1 MRFINKNKS
10 IVTHTLIYLISL
22 LLSACGSDN
31 DSKALA
37 QAVFLE
43 SQRAQG
49 TIIESVTIIGDQT
62 RLKPGETHQ
71 LSASGIDSNGD
82 QREITNELIWSSNDE
97 TIATVNNKG
106 LVTAVASSSV
116 NSGIV
121 TIVGTTVNSIYG
133 EGEISVSDA
142 KVNGIILKQ
151 KTPESGNITTC
162 IDASIHGDV
171 SYEDGYLSLNT
182 IKDMTFTLNEE
193 TNAIINENGILSTT
207 SEFIENI
214 TVEAKI
220 ENVTD
225 TLTVIADP
233 TNLDEINALVDNKIT
248 TLIAMNVGERI
259 QVNSQASITTDESEY
274 DIDNNIT
281 WLTDEPGKIGIT
293 NNGDNK
299 GSVFAIK
306 PGIAQLSGACGNK
319 SSNTVVDIK
328 GNADLA
334 EIIINDGASS
344 ITLVKNQSVD
354 LILTANYTTEPA
366 SLNVSEFA
374 AWNTFDSNLINTE
387 FIYAGTNAVRYRVT
401 NVSNEVGTAII
412 LATYDNITARVDIII
427 E

>member
-151 KTPESGNITTC
+151 KTPGMM
-162 IDASIHGDV
+162 
-171 SYEDGYLSLNT
+171 L
-182 IKDMTFTLNEE
+182 
-193 TNAIINENGILSTT
+193 
-207 SEFIENI
+207 
-214 TVEAKI
+214 
-220 ENVTD
+220 
-225 TLTVIADP
+225 
-233 TNLDEINALVDNKIT
+233 
-248 TLIAMNVGERI
+248 
-259 QVNSQASITTDESEY
+259 
-274 DIDNNIT
+274 
-281 WLTDEPGKIGIT
+281 
-293 NNGDNK
+293 
-299 GSVFAIK
+299 
-306 PGIAQLSGACGNK
+306 
-319 SSNTVVDIK
+319 
-328 GNADLA
+328 
-334 EIIINDGASS
+334 
-344 ITLVKNQSVD
+344 
-354 LILTANYTTEPA
+354 
-366 SLNVSEFA
+366 
-374 AWNTFDSNLINTE
+374 
-387 FIYAGTNAVRYRVT
+387 
-401 NVSNEVGTAII
+401 
-412 LATYDNITARVDIII
+412 
-427 E
+427 